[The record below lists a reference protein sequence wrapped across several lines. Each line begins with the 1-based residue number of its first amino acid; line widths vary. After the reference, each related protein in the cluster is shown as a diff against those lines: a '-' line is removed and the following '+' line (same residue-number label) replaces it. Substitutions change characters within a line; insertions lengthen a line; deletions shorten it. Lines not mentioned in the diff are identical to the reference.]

1 MHVKVMNIIFGAIFF
16 ILLSVAELIYWYN
29 KGDKEFID
37 VLKRIGIYALVAVF
51 IALFTT
57 L

>member
-1 MHVKVMNIIFGAIFF
+1 MHVKVMNIILAAIFF
-16 ILLSVAELIYWYN
+16 ILFSVAELIYWYN